1 MHTGGKAR
9 GYRSHG
15 ALLLALLLADGQHED
30 PWLSPLVH
38 LLVQHS
44 RLERGKVLQELM
56 LLLAS
61 REPAI
66 LSQDEVPALPC
77 SGT

>member
-1 MHTGGKAR
+1 MHTGGKAS
-9 GYRSHG
+9 GYQSHG
-15 ALLLALLLADGQHED
+15 ALLLVLLLADRQHGG

-44 RLERGKVLQELM
+44 ELERGKVLQELM

-61 REPAI
+61 REPAL
-66 LSQDEVPALPC
+66 LSQDKVPALPC